1 MMLARV
7 IGNVV
12 APAKHEALTGRKLL
26 LIQPIARDGADRGRP
41 LVAVD
46 AVGAGFRET
55 VYWCRGREASLAF
68 DGAEVPTDAAI
79 VGIVDAITPP
89 KSPVETQPAA
99 PASRT
104 AKNAKRGRR

>member
-7 IGNVV
+7 MGNVV
-12 APAKHEALTGRKLL
+12 ATAKHQGLGGRTLL

-68 DGAEVPTDAAI
+68 DGAPVPTDAAI
-79 VGIVDAITPP
+79 VGIVDAITPAR
-89 KSPVETQPAA
+89 SLVETQPAA
-99 PASRT
+99 SAFRPPR
-104 AKNAKRGRR
+104 KPKRGRR

>member
-12 APAKHEALTGRKLL
+12 ATVKHDALTGRKLL
-26 LIQPIARDGADRGRP
+26 LIQPITRDGADRGRP

-46 AVGAGFRET
+46 AVGAGYRET

-68 DGAEVPTDAAI
+68 DGAQVPTDAAI
-79 VGIVDAITPP
+79 VGIVDAITPV
-89 KSPVETQPAA
+89 KSSVEKQLAA
-99 PASRT
+99 SPPRT
-104 AKNAKRGRR
+104 ARKSQRGRR

>member
-1 MMLARV
+1 MLARV

-12 APAKHEALTGRKLL
+12 ATAKHEDLAGRKLL

-68 DGAEVPTDAAI
+68 DGDPVPTDAAI
-79 VGIVDAITPP
+79 VGIVDAITPA
-89 KSPVETQPAA
+89 KSSTETQLAA
-99 PASRT
+99 SPPRAARHP
-104 AKNAKRGRR
+104 KRGRR

>member
-12 APAKHEALTGRKLL
+12 ATAKHQALTGRKLL

-68 DGAEVPTDAAI
+68 DGAEVPTDASI
-79 VGIVDAITPP
+79 VGIVDAITPS
-89 KSPVETQPAA
+89 KLSVETQLSASPPRPARN
-99 PASRT
+99 P
-104 AKNAKRGRR
+104 KRGRR